1 MESKTMKL
9 IAAGI
14 IAAITGVVIWRT
26 VKKSPERQEEQKKKD
41 ETRER
46 LKVEL
51 KPETDN
57 RPESSVLI
65 TRNPGE
71 IYQSYDLEKYQRDT
85 YQVGYELTALIE
97 REFESVLEEG
107 VDFDRF
113 DGQLKPE
120 SKYLEIHFDGRYRA
134 NILFHIVENNSVI
147 EDEVESIFYSEYIKG
162 GVKRDGVKAS
172 LNTNKHIVI
181 DKGTYKSFADL
192 AYGQSNN
199 SKHEIVAMKIQLG
212 RLRLEDLVDI
222 MILFKSHGYKSILMY

>member
-1 MESKTMKL
+1 MKL

-26 VKKSPERQEEQKKKD
+26 VKKSPERQEEQKRKD

-51 KPETDN
+51 KPETDD

-113 DGQLKPE
+113 DGQSKPD

-134 NILFHIVENNSVI
+134 NILFHAVNDNSVI
-147 EDEVESIFYSEYIKG
+147 EDEVESIFYSEYLKEIK
-162 GVKRDGVKAS
+162 REGVKAS
-172 LNTNKHIVI
+172 LNTNEHIVI
-181 DKGTYKSFADL
+181 NKGTYKSFADL
-192 AYGQSNN
+192 VFNSSNT
-199 SKHEIVAMKIQLG
+199 SSEKITAMKIQLG